1 MKTAHRT
8 SSPEHRGLKE
18 VVFSCSATGR
28 PSPTIEWDLS
38 DSSFAISQPETTT
51 MANRDD
57 TFTSSRNISLRVPAG
72 WRGHVDCLLNRGMTG
87 ERQEKIPSTFGVG
100 PKDKDPFL
108 TDGGMQVN
116 YFAGR
121 DSCCSD
127 SVAAEVVESRSGRG
141 ISVCSA

>member
-8 SSPEHRGLKE
+8 SSPEHGGLKE

-28 PSPTIEWDLS
+28 PSPTIEWALS
-38 DSSFAISQPETTT
+38 DSGFAISQPETTR

-57 TFTSSRNISLRVPAG
+57 TFTSSRNISLQVPAR

-87 ERQEKIPSTFGVG
+87 ERQEQIPSFGLGQDDDDTV
-100 PKDKDPFL
+100 P
-108 TDGGMQVN
+108 TEEGMQVN
-116 YFAGR
+116 YFAGS

-127 SVAAEVVESRSGRG
+127 SIAVEAVESRSGRG
-141 ISVCSA
+141 